1 LSGPDAYLAAVEA
14 VFRNERGRIVA
25 GLIGLSGS
33 FDMAEE
39 AIQEAFASA
48 LTDWRTKGIPQNPG
62 AWITTVS
69 RRKLIDQA
77 RRERTRTDKAP
88 EIAFL
93 APAQIEESPD
103 PADGTFPDDRLR
115 LIFTCCHPALPV
127 EGRIALTLR
136 TLGGLETAEIAR
148 AFLVSESTLAQ
159 RLVRTKRRI
168 EQEKIPYEVP
178 AAAELPGRLA
188 SVQMV
193 IYLIFNEGYAATTGP
208 DLFRADLCLEAIR
221 LARMLLLFLPEDP
234 ETLGLLALMLLHDSR
249 RRARV
254 NDRGELV
261 PLEEQD
267 RSAWDRFEIAEGIE
281 SVEKALR
288 LRSPGPYQL
297 QAAIAAV
304 HAEAATVADTDWK
317 QIAALYAELARLQ
330 PTVVVALNHAVAV
343 AMSGE
348 MERGLALIDEI
359 GASGE
364 LDRYYLYHAARA
376 DLFRR
381 LGRREEAAKAYNAAL
396 ALTFNAVER
405 RYLRRRLAEVQS
417 RIEAR

>member
-103 PADGTFPDDRLR
+103 PAEGTFPDDRLR

-148 AFLVSESTLAQ
+148 AFLVSEPTLAQ

-193 IYLIFNEGYAATTGP
+193 IYLIFNEGYAATMGP

-267 RSAWDRFEIAEGIE
+267 RSAWDRFEMAEGIE
-281 SVEKALR
+281 FVEKALR
-288 LRSPGPYQL
+288 LKRPGPYQL

-304 HAEAATVADTDWK
+304 HAEAAAVGDTDWN

-330 PTVVVALNHAVAV
+330 PTAVVALNHAVAV

-359 GASGE
+359 GSSGD

-376 DLFRR
+376 DLLRR
-381 LGRREEAAKAYNAAL
+381 LGRREEATRAYNAAL

-405 RYLRRRLAEVQS
+405 RYLRRRLAEVQP

>member
-1 LSGPDAYLAAVEA
+1 VLLE
-14 VFRNERGRIVA
+14 
-25 GLIGLSGS
+25 
-33 FDMAEE
+33 
-39 AIQEAFASA
+39 
-48 LTDWRTKGIPQNPG
+48 
-62 AWITTVS
+62 
-69 RRKLIDQA
+69 DQ
-77 RRERTRTDKAP
+77 D
-88 EIAFL
+88 
-93 APAQIEESPD
+93 
-103 PADGTFPDDRLR
+103 
-115 LIFTCCHPALPV
+115 
-127 EGRIALTLR
+127 R
-136 TLGGLETAEIAR
+136 TLWNHTRIDEGLRVLDR
-148 AFLVSESTLAQ
+148 ALSL
-159 RLVRTKRRI
+159 RR
-168 EQEKIPYEVP
+168 
-178 AAAELPGRLA
+178 
-188 SVQMV
+188 
-193 IYLIFNEGYAATTGP
+193 
-208 DLFRADLCLEAIR
+208 
-221 LARMLLLFLPEDP
+221 
-234 ETLGLLALMLLHDSR
+234 
-249 RRARV
+249 
-254 NDRGELV
+254 
-261 PLEEQD
+261 
-267 RSAWDRFEIAEGIE
+267 
-281 SVEKALR
+281 
-288 LRSPGPYQL
+288 PGPYQL